1 MKERLN
7 MDYKDT
13 LLMPKTDFQMR
24 GNLGVREVEFQ
35 KRWKD
40 IDLYKK
46 VLEQNKDHTP
56 FILHDGPPYANGD
69 IHIGHT
75 LNKVLKDFVLRYQTM
90 QGKYVPYIPGWDT
103 HGLPI
108 ETALTKKGVNRK
120 EISLVEYRKLCRKFA
135 LEQVERQKIQ
145 FERLG
150 ILGEWDNPYITLNHD
165 YEANQIRVFAK
176 MVERGL
182 IYKGLKP
189 VYWSPSSE
197 SALAEAEIEYQ
208 DKQSTSVYVA
218 FPVHEGKGLLKDAK
232 FMIWTTTPWTLPA
245 NLAISV
251 HPRFQYAVVKVE
263 QETYV
268 VAETLVE
275 TIAKVLKWQS
285 YHILGRIKGQD
296 LEHQMYQHPLY
307 DRLSPIIVGEH
318 VTDTDGT
325 GLVHTAPGHGED
337 DYRVGK
343 QYNLDIL
350 CPVDDKG
357 YMMEEA
363 GPFAGLY
370 YEVANEEIVKALEE
384 KGALLY
390 KEKFTHSYPHDWRT
404 KKPVIFR
411 ATPQWFASI
420 DKLKDELLDAVKK
433 AEWLPLWGEVRISN
447 MISGREDWCISRQR
461 AWGVPI
467 PILYDEQNEP
477 IMDQRVLE
485 HVAHLFEEFG
495 SDIWYEREAVDLLP
509 KGFKY
514 PGSPNGIYK
523 KETDIMDVWFDSGT
537 SHSVLSS
544 RNLPYPAD
552 LYLEG
557 SDQYRGWFNSSL
569 ITGIAAYH
577 EAPYKKVVSHGFVLD
592 GQGRKMSK
600 SLGNTVDPLV
610 VMKQQGADLLRL
622 WVATVDYQSDVRI
635 SNEMMNQ
642 IAEGYRKIRNTFRF
656 MLGNL
661 DGFTPETD
669 YIGYSMRGQ
678 LNRVM
683 TLKYEQVV
691 NDVLDAYENYQFDR
705 VYRTVVPFMTNDLSA
720 FYLDYTKDILYI
732 EKENNFERKSVQS
745 TLYDITLGLLKLLT
759 PIIPHTTSEA
769 YQLLPFTHKEDV
781 YLELMP
787 QKSHREADK
796 LLKSFAIFDELRE
809 VVLKKLEDA
818 REQKLIGKSL
828 QAHVDLVV
836 TEEQMKAIN
845 DLDMKIHQVLIVSKV
860 NVTVGKT
867 LSVIVSLADGQTC
880 DRCWNIVDHVHENG
894 LCDRCHAIIG
904 GSK

>member
-1 MKERLN
+1 

-13 LLMPKTDFQMR
+13 LLMPKTDFPMR

-35 KRWKD
+35 QRWKS
-40 IDLYKK
+40 INLYDK
-46 VLEQNKDHTP
+46 VLKQNENNTP

-90 QGKYVPYIPGWDT
+90 LGKYVPYIPGWDT

-135 LEQVERQKIQ
+135 IDQVERQKVQ

-150 ILGEWDNPYITLNHD
+150 ILGQWDQPYITLNND
-165 YEANQIRVFAK
+165 YEGDQIRVFAK
-176 MVERGL
+176 MVKRGL

-218 FPVHEGKGLLKDAK
+218 FPAISKKPLLKDASYI
-232 FMIWTTTPWTLPA
+232 IWTTTPWTLPA

-251 HPRFQYAVVKVE
+251 HPRFNYSVLEVNQQK
-263 QETYV
+263 YV
-268 VAETLVE
+268 VTETLVE
-275 TIAKVLKWQS
+275 SVAKLLKWSNFKVLGQ
-285 YHILGRIKGQD
+285 IKGQD
-296 LEHQMYQHPLY
+296 LELEQYKHPLY
-307 DRLSPIIVGEH
+307 NRVSPLIVGEH

-337 DYRVGK
+337 DYRVGR
-343 QYNLDIL
+343 QYQLDIL

-357 YMMEEA
+357 FMMEEA
-363 GPFAGLY
+363 GPFSGLY
-370 YEVANEEIVKALEE
+370 YEVANEEIVKALDE
-384 KGALLY
+384 KGVLLY
-390 KEKFTHSYPHDWRT
+390 QEKFIHSYPHDWRT

-420 DKLKDELLDAVKK
+420 DQLKHELLNAVKK
-433 AEWLPLWGEVRISN
+433 ADWLPIWGEVRISN
-447 MISGREDWCISRQR
+447 MITGREDWCISRQR

-467 PILYDEQNEP
+467 PVFYAENNEAILDE
-477 IMDQRVLE
+477 DVLE
-485 HVAHLFEEFG
+485 HVANLFEKYG
-495 SDIWYEREAVDLLP
+495 SDIWYEKEAVDLLP
-509 KGFKY
+509 KGFTH
-514 PGSPNGIYK
+514 PGSPNNIFR

-537 SHSVLSS
+537 SHSVLRS
-544 RNLPYPAD
+544 RKLPYPAD

-569 ITGIAAYH
+569 ITGIASYG

-635 SNEMMNQ
+635 SNEMMTQ

-661 DGFTPETD
+661 NGFNPEKE
-669 YIGYSMRGQ
+669 YISYSMRGK
-678 LNRVM
+678 LNQVL
-683 TLKYEQVV
+683 TLKYDQLV
-691 NDVLDAYENYQFDR
+691 NDCLDAYDHYQFDR
-705 VYRTVVPFMTNDLSA
+705 VYRSVVPFMTNELSA

-732 EKENNFERKSVQS
+732 EKEDSFERKAVQS
-745 TLYDITLGLLKLLT
+745 TLYDITLGILKLLT

-769 YQLLPFTHKEDV
+769 YQLLPFTHLDDV
-781 YLELMP
+781 YLESMP
-787 QKSHREADK
+787 KRSSRAQSDLIEAFNTFEIIRET
-796 LLKSFAIFDELRE
+796 
-809 VVLKKLEDA
+809 VLKKLEEA

-828 QAHVDLVV
+828 QAEVDLVV
-836 TEEQMKAIN
+836 TEKDMKAIEK
-845 DLDMKIHQVLIVSKV
+845 LEMKLNQVLIVSKV
-860 NVTVGKT
+860 NLTVGNKLT
-867 LSVIVSLADGQTC
+867 ITIKLASGDTC
-880 DRCWNIVDHVHENG
+880 DRCWNVVDHVHENG
-894 LCDRCHAIIG
+894 LCDRCHHIIG
-904 GSK
+904 GK

>member
-1 MKERLN
+1 M

-24 GNLGVREVEFQ
+24 GNLGVRELEFQ
-35 KRWKD
+35 KRWNE

-46 VLEQNKDHTP
+46 VLEKNKDSIP

-69 IHIGHT
+69 IHIGHA
-75 LNKVLKDFVLRYQTM
+75 LNKVLKDFVLRYKTM
-90 QGKYVPYIPGWDT
+90 TNHYVPYIPGWDT

-120 EISLVEYRKLCRKFA
+120 ELSLVEYRKLCRSYA
-135 LEQVERQKIQ
+135 MDQVEKQKVQ
-145 FERLG
+145 FARLG
-150 ILGEWDNPYITLNHD
+150 ILGEWDHPYITLTND
-165 YEANQIRVFAK
+165 FEANQVKVFAK
-176 MVERGL
+176 MVDRGL

-208 DKQSTSVYVA
+208 DKQSTSVYVS
-218 FPVHEGKGLLKDAK
+218 FPSLDGKGLLKDASYL
-232 FMIWTTTPWTLPA
+232 IWTTTPWTLPA

-251 HPRFQYAVVKVE
+251 HPRMEYSVIEVANKK
-263 QETYV
+263 YV
-268 VAETLVE
+268 VAQSLIESLAKTLHFE
-275 TIAKVLKWQS
+275 DYKVLGS
-285 YHILGRIKGQD
+285 IKGQE
-296 LEHQMYQHPLY
+296 LENNQYKHPLY
-307 DRLSPIIVGEH
+307 ERFSPIILGEH

-343 QYNLDIL
+343 TYNLDIL

-357 YMMEEA
+357 YMTEEA
-363 GPFAGLY
+363 GQFAGLY
-370 YEVANEEIVKALEE
+370 YEVANEAIVKALEE
-384 KGALLY
+384 ANVLLRSD
-390 KEKFTHSYPHDWRT
+390 KFMHSYPHDWRT

-420 DKLKDELLDAVKK
+420 EKLKDELLSEVKK
-433 AEWLPLWGEVRISN
+433 AEWLPLWGELRISN
-447 MISGREDWCISRQR
+447 MITGREDWCISRQR

-467 PILYDEQNEP
+467 PVFYAENGDSILDH
-477 IMDQRVLE
+477 DLLE
-485 HVAHLFEEFG
+485 HVANLFNEFG
-495 SDIWYEREAVDLLP
+495 SDVWYEREAIELLP
-509 KGFKY
+509 KGYKH
-514 PGSPNGIYK
+514 PGSPNGIFR

-537 SHSVLSS
+537 SHSVLTS

-569 ITGIAAYH
+569 ITGVAAFG
-577 EAPYKKVVSHGFVLD
+577 ASPYKKVVSHGFVLD

-635 SNEMMNQ
+635 SNDMMTQ
-642 IAEGYRKIRNTFRF
+642 IAEGYRKIRNTFKF

-661 DGFTPETD
+661 DGFNPEKD
-669 YIGYSMRGQ
+669 YISYSMRGK
-678 LNRVM
+678 LNQVM
-683 TLKYEQVV
+683 TLKYYQLVKS
-691 NDVLDAYENYQFDR
+691 VLDAYENYQFDK

-732 EKENNFERKSVQS
+732 EKESGIDRRSVQS
-745 TLYDITLGLLKLLT
+745 TLYDITLGVLKLLT
-759 PIIPHTTSEA
+759 PILPHTTSEA
-769 YQLLPFTHKEDV
+769 YQTLPFVHLEDV
-781 YLELMP
+781 YLESMPEVNTHEDSKLM
-787 QKSHREADK
+787 KA
-796 LLKSFAIFDELRE
+796 FDVFDQVRE

-818 REQKLIGKSL
+818 REQKVFGKSL
-828 QAHVDLVV
+828 AAQVDLVV
-836 TEEQMKAIN
+836 TQEQMDAILY
-845 DLDMKIHQVLIVSKV
+845 LDMKIHQVLIVSKV
-860 NVTVGKT
+860 NIKIGKEFNV
-867 LSVIVSLADGQTC
+867 SVRPADGVTC
-880 DRCWNIVDHVHENG
+880 DRCWNVVDHVHENG
-894 LCDRCHAIIG
+894 LCDRCLNVLG
-904 GSK
+904 GK

>member
-1 MKERLN
+1 MK

-13 LLMPKTDFQMR
+13 LLMPKTDFPMR
-24 GNLGVREVEFQ
+24 GNLGVREVDFQ
-35 KRWKD
+35 KRWKE
-40 IDLYKK
+40 IDLYNQ
-46 VLEQNKDHTP
+46 VLKQNKENTP

-90 QGKYVPYIPGWDT
+90 QGKYVPYVPGWDT

-120 EISLVEYRKLCRKFA
+120 EMSLVDYRKLCRQFA
-135 LEQVERQKIQ
+135 LEQVARQKVQ

-150 ILGEWDNPYITLNHD
+150 ILGEWDHPYITLNND
-165 YEANQIRVFAK
+165 YEADQIRVFAK
-176 MVERGL
+176 MVKRGL

-208 DKQSTSVYVA
+208 DKQSISVYVA
-218 FPVHEGKGLLKDAK
+218 FPAVSKNELLKDASYL
-232 FMIWTTTPWTLPA
+232 IWTTTPWTLPA

-251 HPRFQYAVVKVE
+251 HPRFTYNVIEVDGKK
-263 QETYV
+263 YV
-268 VAETLVE
+268 VADSLVY
-275 TIAKVLKWQS
+275 TIAKVLKWSQ
-285 YHILGRIKGQD
+285 YQVIGHIKGQD
-296 LEHQMYQHPLY
+296 LEHESYQHPLY
-307 DRLSPIIVGEH
+307 LRTSPIIVGEH

-343 QYNLDIL
+343 QYQLDIL

-357 YMMEEA
+357 YMTSEA
-363 GPFAGLY
+363 GPFSGLY
-370 YEVANEEIVKALEE
+370 YEVANEEIVKALDE
-384 KGALLY
+384 KGVLLY
-390 KEKFTHSYPHDWRT
+390 QEKFTHSYPHDWRT

-420 DKLKDELLDAVKK
+420 DQLKNELLDAVKK
-433 AEWLPLWGEVRISN
+433 ADWLPTWGEVRISN

-467 PILYDEQNEP
+467 PVFYAENNEAIL
-477 IMDQRVLE
+477 DQEVLE
-485 HVAHLFEEFG
+485 HVAHLFEQYG
-495 SDIWYEREAVDLLP
+495 SDVWYEKEAKDLLP
-509 KGFKY
+509 EGFTH
-514 PGSPNGIYK
+514 PGSPHHIFR

-537 SHSVLSS
+537 SHSVLRS
-544 RNLPYPAD
+544 RDLPYPAD

-569 ITGIAAYH
+569 ITGIASYG
-577 EAPYKKVVSHGFVLD
+577 EAPYRKVVSHGFVLD

-635 SNEMMNQ
+635 SNEMMTQ

-661 DGFTPETD
+661 HGFDPTKD
-669 YIGYSMRGQ
+669 YINYADRAQ
-678 LNRVM
+678 LDRVL
-683 TLKYEQVV
+683 TLKYEQLV
-691 NDVLDAYENYQFDR
+691 NDCIDAYDNYQFDR
-705 VYRTVVPFMTNDLSA
+705 VYRSVVPFMTNDLSA

-732 EKENNFERKSVQS
+732 EQEKSMERKAVQS
-745 TLYDITLGLLKLLT
+745 TLYDVTLGILKLLT

-769 YQLLPFTHKEDV
+769 YQLLPFTHLDDV
-781 YLELMP
+781 YLETMPTTSNRKDIDLM
-787 QKSHREADK
+787 QAFDTFEVIREA
-796 LLKSFAIFDELRE
+796 
-809 VVLKKLEDA
+809 VLKKLEDA

-828 QAHVDLVV
+828 QAEINLVV
-836 TEEQMKAIN
+836 TKKDMAAIEKLAMK
-845 DLDMKIHQVLIVSKV
+845 LHQVLIVSKV
-860 NVTVGKT
+860 NLEVGDQ
-867 LSVIVSLADGQTC
+867 LVINIKPASGETC
-880 DRCWNIVDHVHENG
+880 DRCWNVVDHVHANG
-894 LCDRCHAIIG
+894 LCNRCHHIIG
-904 GSK
+904 GSNR

>member
-1 MKERLN
+1 ME
-7 MDYKDT
+7 YKDT
-13 LLMPKTDFQMR
+13 LLMPKTEFQMR
-24 GNLGVREVEFQ
+24 GNLGVRELEFQ

-40 IDLYKK
+40 IDLYRK
-46 VLEQNKDHTP
+46 VLEMNKESIP

-69 IHIGHT
+69 IHIGHA
-75 LNKVLKDFVLRYQTM
+75 LNKILKDFVLRYQTM
-90 QGKYVPYIPGWDT
+90 KGRYVPYVPGWDT

-108 ETALTKKGVNRK
+108 ETAVTKKGINRK
-120 EISLVEYRKLCRKFA
+120 EMSLVDYRKLCRA
-135 LEQVERQKIQ
+135 YAVEQVEKQKTQ

-150 ILGEWDNPYITLNHD
+150 ILGDWDNPYITLTSD
-165 YEANQIRVFAK
+165 FEAEQVKVFAK
-176 MVERGL
+176 MVKRGL

-197 SALAEAEIEYQ
+197 TALAEAEIEYA

-218 FPVHEGKGLLKDAK
+218 FEALDGEGLLKDASYI
-232 FMIWTTTPWTLPA
+232 IWTTTPWTLPA

-251 HPRFQYAVVKVE
+251 HPRFNYSVVLTAGKK
-263 QETYV
+263 YI

-275 TIAKVLKWQS
+275 SIAKTLHWSIYEVLGS
-285 YHILGRIKGQD
+285 FKGQE
-296 LEHQMYQHPLY
+296 LELKTYKHPLY
-307 DRLSPIIVGEH
+307 DRRSPIIVGEH

-343 QYNLDIL
+343 TYGLDIL

-357 YMMEEA
+357 YMTQEA
-363 GPFAGLY
+363 GQFSGLY

-384 KGALLY
+384 SQALLR
-390 KEKFTHSYPHDWRT
+390 KDKFTHSYPHDWRT

-420 DKLKDELLDAVKK
+420 EMLKSELLDAVKK
-433 AEWLPLWGEVRISN
+433 IEWLPLWGEVRISN
-447 MISGREDWCISRQR
+447 MITGREDWCISRQR

-467 PILYDEQNEP
+467 PAFYAENGDAIL
-477 IMDQRVLE
+477 DQEVLS
-485 HVAHLFEEFG
+485 HVSDLFREFG
-495 SDIWYEREAVDLLP
+495 SDVWYEREAKDLLP
-509 KGFKY
+509 KGYTHK
-514 PGSPNGIYK
+514 GSPNGIFK

-537 SHSVLSS
+537 SYSVLTS
-544 RNLPYPAD
+544 RGLPFPAD

-569 ITGIAAYH
+569 ITSVAAYGH
-577 EAPYKKVVSHGFVLD
+577 APYKKVVSHGFVLD

-635 SNEMMNQ
+635 SNDTMVQ
-642 IAEGYRKIRNTFRF
+642 IAEGYRKIRNTIKF

-661 DGFTPETD
+661 DGFNPKKD
-669 YIGYSMRGQ
+669 FIGYSMRGQ

-683 TLKYEQVV
+683 TLKYQELVNQVV
-691 NDVLDAYENYQFDR
+691 EAYENYQFDR
-705 VYRTVVPFMTNDLSA
+705 VYRYVVPFMTNVLSA

-732 EKENNFERKSVQS
+732 EKENDFERKAVQS
-745 TLYDITLGLLKLLT
+745 TIYQMTLGILKLLT
-759 PIIPHTTSEA
+759 PVIPHTASEA
-769 YQLLPFTHKEDV
+769 YQLLPFEHLEDV
-781 YLELMP
+781 YLEKMP
-787 QKSHREADK
+787 EIDK
-796 LLKSFAIFDELRE
+796 DMDEQLLKAFGIFEEVRN

-818 REQKLIGKSL
+818 REQKIFGKSL
-828 QAHVDLVV
+828 SAQVNLVV
-836 TEEQMKAIN
+836 TKEQMTAIKK
-845 DLDMKIHQVLIVSKV
+845 LDMKIHQVLIVSKV
-860 NVTVGKT
+860 N
-867 LSVIVSLADGQTC
+867 LSLGDELMVSVAPAEGVTC

-894 LCDRCHAIIG
+894 LCDRCDAVIG
-904 GSK
+904 GK

>member
-1 MKERLN
+1 
-7 MDYKDT
+7 MDYKNT

-24 GNLGVREVEFQ
+24 GNLGVRELEFQ

-46 VLEQNKDHTP
+46 ILSQNKDNTP

-90 QGKYVPYIPGWDT
+90 TGKYVPYVPGWDT

-108 ETALTKKGVNRK
+108 ETAVTKKGINRK
-120 EISLVEYRKLCRKFA
+120 EMSLVDYRKLCRTFA
-135 LEQVERQKIQ
+135 LDQVERQKFQ

-150 ILGEWDNPYITLNHD
+150 ILGEWENPYITLTND
-165 YEANQIRVFAK
+165 YEANQVKVFAK

-208 DKQSTSVYVA
+208 DKQSISVYVA
-218 FPVHEGKGLLKDAK
+218 FPSVDGKGLLKDANYL
-232 FMIWTTTPWTLPA
+232 IWTTTPWTLPA

-251 HPRFQYAVVKVE
+251 HPRFNYSVVLVNNKK
-263 QETYV
+263 YV
-268 VAETLVE
+268 LAETLLKTVSH
-275 TIAKVLKWQS
+275 ILKWD
-285 YHILGRIKGQD
+285 HVEVLGLVKGSE
-296 LEHQMYQHPLY
+296 LELNQYQHPLY
-307 DRLSPIIVGEH
+307 DRRSPIILGEH

-337 DYRVGK
+337 DYRIGK
-343 QYNLDIL
+343 VYNLDIL

-363 GPFAGLY
+363 GEFKGLY
-370 YEVANEEIVKALEE
+370 YEVANEQIVKALDE
-384 KGALLY
+384 KGVLLY
-390 KEKFTHSYPHDWRT
+390 TEKFMHSYPHDWRT
-404 KKPVIFR
+404 NKPVIFR

-420 DKLKDELLDAVKK
+420 DQLKNELLDEVKK
-433 AEWLPLWGEVRISN
+433 IDWLPLWGELRISN
-447 MISGREDWCISRQR
+447 MITGREDWCISRQR

-467 PILYDEQNEP
+467 PVFYAENNEP
-477 IMDQRVLE
+477 IMDQEVLL
-485 HVAHLFEEFG
+485 HVADLFNQFG
-495 SDIWYEREAVDLLP
+495 SDVWYEREAKDLLP
-509 KGFKY
+509 KGY
-514 PGSPNGIYK
+514 HHVGSPHGLFR

-537 SHSVLSS
+537 SHMVLTS
-544 RNLPYPAD
+544 RGLPYPAD

-569 ITGIAAYH
+569 ITGVAAFGQ
-577 EAPYKKVVSHGFVLD
+577 APYKKVVSHGFVLD
-592 GQGRKMSK
+592 GQGKKMSK
-600 SLGNTVDPLV
+600 SIGNTIDPLSI
-610 VMKQQGADLLRL
+610 MKQQGADLLRL

-635 SNEMMNQ
+635 SNDMMTQ

-661 DGFTPETD
+661 DGFNPKKE
-669 YIGYSMRGQ
+669 YISYSMRGN
-678 LNRVM
+678 LNKIM
-683 TLKYEQVV
+683 TLKYEQLV
-691 NDVLDAYENYQFDR
+691 NDVIEAYEKYQFDR
-705 VYRTVVPFMTNDLSA
+705 VYRSIIPFMTNDLSA

-732 EKENNFERKSVQS
+732 EKENSHERKAVQS
-745 TLYDITLGLLKLLT
+745 TLFDITLGILKLLT

-769 YQLLPFTHKEDV
+769 YQLLPFDHLEDV
-781 YLELMP
+781 YLEKMP
-787 QKSHREADK
+787 EIRDHTDEK
-796 LLKSFAIFDELRE
+796 LTHAFNLFEELR
-809 VVLKKLEDA
+809 VVILKKLEEA

-828 QAHVDLVV
+828 QAEVSLVV
-836 TEEQMKAIN
+836 TQEQMDAIN
-845 DLDMKIHQVLIVSKV
+845 ILDMKIHQVLIVSKV
-860 NVTVGKT
+860 NLSVGKAMDIT
-867 LSVIVSLADGQTC
+867 ISLADGVTC
-880 DRCWNIVDHVHENG
+880 DRCWNVVDHVHENG
-894 LCDRCHAIIG
+894 LCKRCNTIVG
-904 GSK
+904 GL

>member
-1 MKERLN
+1 

-13 LLMPKTDFQMR
+13 LLMPKTEFQMR

-40 IDLYKK
+40 INLYEK
-46 VLEQNKDHTP
+46 VLKQNEGQTP

-90 QGKYVPYIPGWDT
+90 QGKYVPYVPGWDT

-120 EISLVEYRKLCRKFA
+120 EISLVEYRKLCRQFA
-135 LEQVERQKIQ
+135 LDQVARQKIQ

-150 ILGEWDNPYITLNHD
+150 ILGEWDHPYITLNHD
-165 YEANQIRVFAK
+165 YEANQIRIFAK
-176 MVERGL
+176 MAERGL

-189 VYWSPSSE
+189 VYWSPTSE

-208 DKQSTSVYVA
+208 DKQSTSIYVA
-218 FPVHEGKGLLKDAK
+218 FPLVDEKGLLENASLI
-232 FMIWTTTPWTLPA
+232 IWTTTPWTLPA

-251 HPRFQYAVVKVE
+251 HPRFNYSVILVDAKK
-263 QETYV
+263 YV
-268 VAETLVE
+268 VAETLVDMVS
-275 TIAKVLKWQS
+275 KVLKWSNYQVV
-285 YHILGRIKGQD
+285 GTIKGQV
-296 LEHQMYQHPLY
+296 LEHKTYKHPLY
-307 DRLSPIIVGEH
+307 HRVSPIIVGEH

-337 DYRVGK
+337 DYRVGRA
-343 QYNLDIL
+343 YGLDIL
-350 CPVDDKG
+350 CPVDDRG

-363 GPFAGLY
+363 GPFSGMY
-370 YEVANEEIVKALEE
+370 YEVANEEIVKALEDL
-384 KGALLY
+384 GVLLY

-420 DKLKDELLDAVKK
+420 EQLKEDLLDAVKK

-467 PILYDEQNEP
+467 PIFYDERNEP
-477 IMDQRVLE
+477 IMDQEVLE
-485 HVAHLFEEFG
+485 HVAKLFETYG
-495 SDIWYEREAVDLLP
+495 SDVWYEREAKDLLP
-509 KGFKY
+509 EGY
-514 PGSPNGIYK
+514 THPNSPNHLFR

-537 SHSVLSS
+537 SHSVLRT
-544 RNLPYPAD
+544 RNQPYPAD

-569 ITGIAAYH
+569 ITGIAVYGQ
-577 EAPYKKVVSHGFVLD
+577 APYKKVVSHGFVLD

-661 DGFTPETD
+661 DGFNPEKD

-678 LNRVM
+678 LNRVL
-683 TLKYEQVV
+683 TLTYDALVK
-691 NDVLDAYENYQFDR
+691 DVLDAYENYQFDR
-705 VYRTVVPFMTNDLSA
+705 VYRIVVPFMTNNLSA

-732 EKENNFERKSVQS
+732 EKEDSFERKAVQS

-769 YQLLPFTHKEDV
+769 YQLLPFTHLEDV
-781 YLELMP
+781 YLEKMP
-787 QKSHREADK
+787 MVSHRENEPLMKA
-796 LLKSFAIFDELRE
+796 FNIFDEMRE
-809 VVLKKLEDA
+809 VILKKLEEA

-828 QAHVDLVV
+828 QAEVDLVC
-836 TEEQMKAIN
+836 TKEQMDAVTF
-845 DLDMKIHQVLIVSKV
+845 LDMKIHQVLIVSKV
-860 NVTVGKT
+860 NMTVGNQW
-867 LSVIVSLADGQTC
+867 SVTIKAAQGHTC
-880 DRCWNIVDHVHENG
+880 DRCWNVVDHVHESG
-894 LCDRCHAIIG
+894 LCDRCENVIG
-904 GSK
+904 GIK

>member
-1 MKERLN
+1 

-24 GNLGVREVEFQ
+24 GNLGMKEPEFQ
-35 KRWKD
+35 KRWE
-40 IDLYKK
+40 DLGLYEK
-46 VLEQNKDHTP
+46 VLKKNKDQKP

-69 IHIGHT
+69 IHIGHA
-75 LNKVLKDFVLRYQTM
+75 LNKILKDFVLRYQTM
-90 QGKYVPYIPGWDT
+90 KGRYTPYIPGWDT

-120 EISLVEYRKLCRKFA
+120 EISLVEYRKLCRKYA
-135 LEQVERQKIQ
+135 EEQVAKQKDQ
-145 FERLG
+145 FKRLG
-150 ILGEWDNPYITLNHD
+150 ILGEWDNPYITYTHD
-165 YEANQIRVFAK
+165 FEAEQIKVFAK

-218 FPVHEGKGLLKDAK
+218 FPSLEKEGLLKDAS
-232 FMIWTTTPWTLPA
+232 FVIWTTTPWTLPA

-251 HPRFQYAVVKVE
+251 HPRFNYVVVLVGEKK
-263 QETYV
+263 YV
-268 VAETLVE
+268 VAETLLAS
-275 TIAKVLKWQS
+275 IQKILKWD
-285 YHILGRIKGQD
+285 HVKTLGTFKGQA
-296 LEHQMYQHPLY
+296 LEHKTYQHPLY
-307 DRLSPIIVGEH
+307 DRVSPIIVGEH

-337 DYRVGK
+337 DYRIGRS
-343 QYNLDIL
+343 YSLDIL
-350 CPVDDKG
+350 CPVDDRG

-363 GPFAGLY
+363 GRFQGLY

-384 KGALLY
+384 ANVLLY

-420 DKLKDELLDAVKK
+420 EQLKQELLDEVKK
-433 AEWLPLWGEVRISN
+433 IDWIPVWGEVRIAN

-467 PILYDEQNEP
+467 PVFYAENGDAILNQD
-477 IMDQRVLE
+477 VLN
-485 HVAHLFEEFG
+485 HVAELFRTHG
-495 SDIWYEREAVDLLP
+495 SDIWYERDAKDLLP
-509 KGFKY
+509 EGY
-514 PGSPNGIYK
+514 THIGSPNGIFR

-537 SHSVLSS
+537 SHSVLGS
-544 RNLPYPAD
+544 RGLPYPAD

-569 ITGIAAYH
+569 ITGVAAFR
-577 EAPYKKVVSHGFVLD
+577 ESPYKKVVSHGFVLD

-610 VMKQQGADLLRL
+610 VMKQQGADILRL

-635 SNEMMNQ
+635 SNDMMTQ
-642 IAEGYRKIRNTFRF
+642 IAEGYRKIRNTLRF

-661 DGFTPETD
+661 DGFDPKKD
-669 YIGYSMRGQ
+669 YIVYAMRGK

-683 TLKYEQVV
+683 TLKYLNIV
-691 NDVLDAYENYQFDR
+691 NEVLDAYETYAFDK
-705 VYRTVVPFMTNDLSA
+705 VYRTVVPFMTNELSA
-720 FYLDYTKDILYI
+720 FYLDFTKDIMYI
-732 EKENNFERKSVQS
+732 EKEDGHERRSVQS
-745 TLYDITLGLLKLLT
+745 TIYDMTLGLLKLLT

-769 YQLLPFTHKEDV
+769 YQLLPFSHEEDV
-781 YLELMP
+781 YLENMPERTDEKDDALM
-787 QKSHREADK
+787 QAFET
-796 LLKSFAIFDELRE
+796 FMEVRE
-809 VVLKKLEDA
+809 VVLKKLEEA
-818 REQKLIGKSL
+818 REQKIIGKSL
-828 QAHVDLVV
+828 AAKVDLVV
-836 TEEQMKAIN
+836 TEKAKQAMDALEMKV
-845 DLDMKIHQVLIVSKV
+845 HQALIVSKV
-860 NVTVGKT
+860 HITIGKDISATVSPAEG
-867 LSVIVSLADGQTC
+867 ITC
-880 DRCWNIVDHVHENG
+880 DRCWNVVDHVHENG
-894 LCDRCHAIIG
+894 LCDRCDHVLG
-904 GSK
+904 GK